1 MLHVE
6 TNCSKLVIC
15 LAFFSIVVAVYF
27 RKTLNVFNNCGNAF
41 CRPLLLFAMFPT
53 QRVFQNS
60 FIALHIHT
68 AIYEILFLYP
78 GYLRKRHGIL
88 VLFTV
93 FDKKV
98 VICHLSLRIFAIV
111 CSLNRCLFHIFAN
124 KLSLVFLLPTF
135 QYCWKTDRLS
145 SSEISAVHFCGHA
158 EPHGGAKARALKL
171 LPVSD
176 T

>member
-1 MLHVE
+1 MCSTTLAMLSADHFF
-6 TNCSKLVIC
+6 C
-15 LAFFSIVVAVYF
+15 LPCFPDSESFKIPSSLCIFTLPYTKSFFIPRIFKKKS
-27 RKTLNVFNNCGNAF
+27 
-41 CRPLLLFAMFPT
+41 
-53 QRVFQNS
+53 
-60 FIALHIHT
+60 
-68 AIYEILFLYP
+68 
-78 GYLRKRHGIL
+78 GIL
-88 VLFTV
+88 VFLTV

-111 CSLNRCLFHIFAN
+111 CSSNRCLFHIFSN
-124 KLSLVFLLPTF
+124 NCLWSFMLPIF

-145 SSEISAVHFCGHA
+145 SSEISALLFRGHA